1 MSTPTA
7 TPRTD
12 DEETPLITN
21 HRVSAE
27 TYKRMVDFARTLE
40 TELAAAKAECERLM
54 NQRDNLLKPLRARA
68 EDRADAADEK
78 VERLTSENEK
88 LTIERDALANGSAIE
103 IAQLRAELERAD
115 VLYQRSCEVEHAL
128 RAEVKRWQA
137 EAEEMS
143 AQRSHNANQA
153 GRLRAELAVAENWVE
168 HHSKHADDLI
178 AENVKLRADLER
190 FTGHGLLDCHAICD
204 QRDAA
209 IARAERAEAER
220 DALAKDKARLDWLSV
235 SDAWFDYP
243 ATGAF
248 TPDTMRAAIDAAM
261 KGTT

>member
-1 MSTPTA
+1 MKNHHAVTLGKKGGQIGGRSRSAAKIATA
-7 TPRTD
+7 RKNGAKGGRPKK
-12 DEETPLITN
+12 E
-21 HRVSAE
+21 
-27 TYKRMVDFARTLE
+27 ARTLE
-40 TELAAAKAECERLM
+40 REL
-54 NQRDNLLKPLRARA
+54 
-68 EDRADAADEK
+68 
-78 VERLTSENEK
+78 TT
-88 LTIERDALANGSAIE
+88 LTIERD
-103 IAQLRAELERAD
+103 Q
-115 VLYQRSCEVEHAL
+115 L

-178 AENVKLRADLER
+178 GENVKLRADLER

-261 KGTT
+261 KP